1 MQRRYYSSAAFVQV
15 SAKTRQPEFGGAK
28 SDVGSTITSVL
39 EVAESD
45 FTQMS
50 RRAQLERRVPIE
62 KFQTKIGATLLMD
75 IF

>member
-45 FTQMS
+45 FTTLS
-50 RRAQLERRVPIE
+50 WRALRACGVFSNAIYTQ
-62 KFQTKIGATLLMD
+62 IGTAD
-75 IF
+75 SCFS